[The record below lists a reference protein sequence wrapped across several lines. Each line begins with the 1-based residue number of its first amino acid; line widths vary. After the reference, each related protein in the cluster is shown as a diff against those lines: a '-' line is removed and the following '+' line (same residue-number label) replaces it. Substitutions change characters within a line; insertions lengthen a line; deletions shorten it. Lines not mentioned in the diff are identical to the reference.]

1 MTAVSLVSRVLSWS
15 AGKCVML
22 AGDRGVIHRDD
33 VLAAK
38 EPFVSFG
45 ADVRIPVNFDLLSLL
60 ARDSGGFVAHSEFH
74 ADVVV
79 ALLGF
84 GMGGNALRRA
94 RWAFRQWSDCGSP
107 ESISML
113 QSSLCSEA
121 MLSLRLLLLLLR
133 LTQSDSDSLW
143 QLRSFLVKSEGP
155 LVNQS
160 VDLRDLK
167 LQLEQVGEDRGG
179 SA

>member
-1 MTAVSLVSRVLSWS
+1 
-15 AGKCVML
+15 
-22 AGDRGVIHRDD
+22 
-33 VLAAK
+33 
-38 EPFVSFG
+38 
-45 ADVRIPVNFDLLSLL
+45 
-60 ARDSGGFVAHSEFH
+60 
-74 ADVVV
+74 
-79 ALLGF
+79 
-84 GMGGNALRRA
+84 
-94 RWAFRQWSDCGSP
+94 
-107 ESISML
+107 ML